1 MWWRAGMKMN
11 VEGRR
16 WTWKKK
22 FKLSMKD
29 IAFHVS
35 PGCLESMAELI
46 TMGKMEMRLVHA
58 TSSGA

>member
-1 MWWRAGMKMN
+1 MKMN